1 MFPCSKYKKRN
12 LKYVVS
18 NKENSDCCS
27 EYVLYK
33 VKCDVES
40 IPIRKWQSLKLEE
53 DCLERESEVALR
65 LAKENLACYK
75 QLEKQKKFLK
85 SKRKDMLRHSL
96 KMLDK
101 LEEVEERER

>member
-65 LAKENLACYK
+65 LAKENLASSN
-75 QLEKQKKFLK
+75 LK
-85 SKRKDMLRHSL
+85 SRRSFSNLRGRTCF
-96 KMLDK
+96 
-101 LEEVEERER
+101 VIV